1 MNATTPTT
9 CPYLVGV
16 AEVDVTPAIGTK
28 LAGFAARTG
37 DATGVYLPL
46 RSIVTAIT
54 DRATDQTVI
63 IVVVEWLGFYD
74 NTDHVRALIN
84 AATGVPTDDIL
95 LSGTHTHCGP
105 PMRKHVDADCRTGID
120 APFLQ
125 ASFAKIA
132 ATAQRAM
139 AGRTPMAMAST
150 TGWCG
155 LGHSRRKPD
164 GQGGVTWNP
173 TLEAPHD
180 HTVPM
185 MRFTD
190 EAGKLRH
197 IIFGYA
203 AHTSTAGQILEFG
216 GDYAGFAMVE
226 IDQAL
231 GCTSAFLQ
239 GCAGDQKTYVPKVG
253 HEGFPRYT
261 IDEVHA
267 MGRQLAEAVQH
278 ELAHGLWQNVAGT
291 LSTQRRRIDLQLTV
305 LSREEYAAELESP
318 NEFFARWAR
327 EHVAMLDRG
336 QQPDT
341 AMAFEIQTVRFGES
355 LVLLAMSGEMSAEYG
370 LRAVKELGAQFGQVW
385 PMGYTNEIVGYVP
398 SERQLPE
405 GGYEVL
411 FNLQYIGKPGPYE
424 SGTEEKIFTAM
435 REMVNGVTIE
445 PRNKPRMNTD
455 THG

>member
-1 MNATTPTT
+1 MPSLNL
-9 CPYLVGV
+9 PYLVGV
-16 AEVDVTPAIGTK
+16 AEVDVTPDIGTK
-28 LAGFAARTG
+28 LAGFASRTG

-54 DRATDQTVI
+54 DRATNRTVI

-74 NTDHVRALIN
+74 NTEDVRALIN
-84 AATGVPTDDIL
+84 AATGVPTRDIL

-120 APFLQ
+120 APFLR
-125 ASFAKIA
+125 ASFEKIA
-132 ATAQRAM
+132 ATAKRAID
-139 AGRTPMAMAST
+139 ARAPMAMAST

-190 EAGKLRH
+190 ETGKLRH
-197 IIFGYA
+197 LIFGYA
-203 AHTSTAGQILEFG
+203 AHTSAAGQILEFG

-239 GCAGDQKTYVPKVG
+239 GCAGDQKAYVPKAG
-253 HEGFPRYT
+253 QEGFPQYT

-267 MGRQLAEAVQH
+267 MGRQLAESVRH
-278 ELAHGLWQNVAGT
+278 EIDHGLWQDVNGP
-291 LSTQRRRIDLQLTV
+291 LSTYGRQIGLQFTV
-305 LSREEYAAELESP
+305 FPREEYAAMLDSE

-327 EHVAMLDRG
+327 EHVALLDRG
-336 QQPDT
+336 EQPDT
-341 AMAFEIQTVRFGES
+341 AITFELQTVQFGRALL
-355 LVLLAMSGEMSAEYG
+355 LVAMSGEMSAEYG

-385 PMGYTNEIVGYVP
+385 PMGYANEIVGYVP

-424 SGTEEKIFTAM
+424 SGTEEKIFAAI
-435 REMVNGVTIE
+435 REMVTAV
-445 PRNKPRMNTD
+445 
-455 THG
+455 

>member
-1 MNATTPTT
+1 MSTMTSVS

-28 LAGFAARTG
+28 LAGFAARTA
-37 DATGVYLPL
+37 DSTGVYLPL
-46 RSIVTAIT
+46 RAIVTAIT
-54 DRATDQTVI
+54 DRATERSVI
-63 IVVVEWLGFYD
+63 IGVVEWLGFYD
-74 NTDHVRALIN
+74 NTSHVRTLIN
-84 AATGVPTDDIL
+84 AATGVSPEDIL

-125 ASFAKIA
+125 ASFEKIA
-132 ATAQRAM
+132 ATAKRAM
-139 AGRTPMAMAST
+139 AARTPVTMAST

-155 LGHSRRKPD
+155 LGHSRRRPD
-164 GQGGVTWNP
+164 GRGGVTWNP

-185 MRFTD
+185 LRFTD
-190 EAGKLRH
+190 ETGKLRH
-197 IIFGYA
+197 VLFGYT

-226 IDQAL
+226 IEQNL

-239 GCAGDQKTYVPKVG
+239 GCAGDQKTYVPKPG
-253 HEGFPRYT
+253 QDGCPQYT

-267 MGRQLAEAVQH
+267 MGRQLAASVQH
-278 ELAHGLWQNVAGT
+278 EIEHGLWRDVTGA
-291 LSTQRRRIDLQLTV
+291 LSTQRRQIGLRLTV
-305 LSREEYAAELESP
+305 LSREEYAAELDSE

-327 EHVAMLDRG
+327 EHVAGLDRG
-336 QQPDT
+336 EQPDT
-341 AMAFEIQTVRFGES
+341 AITFELQTVQFGSS
-355 LVLLAMSGEMSAEYG
+355 LVLVAMAGEMSAEYG
-370 LRAVKELGAQFGQVW
+370 LRTVKELGARFGQVW
-385 PMGYTNEIVGYVP
+385 PMGYANEMVGYVP

-411 FNLQYIGKPGPYE
+411 ANIQYIMKPGPYE
-424 SGTEEKIFTAM
+424 SGTEEKIFAAI
-435 REMVNGVTIE
+435 REMLNIGA
-445 PRNKPRMNTD
+445 PAP
-455 THG
+455 